1 MGIQENI
8 RELKSYVGGAP
19 EANRSKINHI
29 IKLYEDRRIATFNNA
44 LSKTLLLAS
53 GNEHTVKSGRAEK
66 ECQKIVAKFGKAPD
80 EEEAPRASSSN
91 IKKTSSNIK
100 KGSSSAPPEDLKNI
114 LKEGARTSKQAKKL
128 LDKVKAEREAEIKE
142 YSVRVVLYTSAENT
156 SKAEEKK
163 EEELAKKKRTKYFKG
178 LRQVFSGEILLT
190 FKHPMIATAE
200 QFFGKH
206 LQQLLTIDEDYLAK
220 HQKELTDEM
229 REEYHLWPL
238 AVLLALRVLLALLV
252 LRRPYHL

>member
-29 IKLYEDRRIATFNNA
+29 IRLYEDRRIATFNNA

-66 ECQKIVAKFGKAPD
+66 EYQKIVAKFGKAPV
-80 EEEAPRASSSN
+80 EEEAPRPPPSSN
-91 IKKTSSNIK
+91 KKTSSNIK
-100 KGSSSAPPEDLKNI
+100 KASSSAPPKDLKKI

-190 FKHPMIATAE
+190 FKHPMIATTE
-200 QFFGKH
+200 QFSANACNN
-206 LQQLLTIDEDYLAK
+206 Y
-220 HQKELTDEM
+220 
-229 REEYHLWPL
+229 
-238 AVLLALRVLLALLV
+238 
-252 LRRPYHL
+252 

>member
-66 ECQKIVAKFGKAPD
+66 EYQKIVAKFGKAPA
-80 EEEAPRASSSN
+80 EEEDASRASSSN
-91 IKKTSSNIK
+91 IKKTSSSIK
-100 KGSSSAPPEDLKNI
+100 KGSSRAPAKGLSQTPPADLKKI
-114 LKEGARTSKQAKKL
+114 LKEGARTSRQAKKL

-156 SKAEEKK
+156 SKAKEKK
-163 EEELAKKKRTKYFKG
+163 EEELAKKKRTKYFEG

-206 LQQLLTIDEDYLAK
+206 LQ
-220 HQKELTDEM
+220 
-229 REEYHLWPL
+229 
-238 AVLLALRVLLALLV
+238 
-252 LRRPYHL
+252 